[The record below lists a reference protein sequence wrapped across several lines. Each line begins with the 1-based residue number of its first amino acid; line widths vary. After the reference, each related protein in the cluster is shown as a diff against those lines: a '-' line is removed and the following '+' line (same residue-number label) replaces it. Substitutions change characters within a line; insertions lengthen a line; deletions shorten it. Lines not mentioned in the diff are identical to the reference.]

1 MQLVSADTW
10 FKHGNINTAV
20 GITIHIYMVQAWQYG
35 TAVGITIDTWFK
47 HGNMDDFSW
56 YHFDTWFKHGNMDT
70 AVGIT
75 IDTELTAL
83 LLIHGSSMAIWTLHL
98 VLLRHLVE
106 I

>member
-1 MQLVSADTW
+1 LVSADTW

-20 GITIHIYMVQAWQYG
+20 GITIHTWFKHGNIN

-47 HGNMDDFSW
+47 HGNMD
-56 YHFDTWFKHGNMDT
+56 T

-75 IDTELTAL
+75 TDTAL